1 MFRSTHGAGQA
12 ASSNIRWSYGN
23 LTIPRHLRDLAIT
36 EYGVAD
42 LRDRNDETCIR
53 RLVAIAAAPFQEGLL
68 AQAKRAGKVA
78 LDARLAPDATP
89 NVPEALSE
97 RLARARSSGLL
108 PDYPQ
113 GSDFTPLE
121 QHLLRAL
128 GWMRG
133 AAARRGGAVR
143 LFASA
148 LLQRPMHAG
157 HAGQALERMGLDAP
171 RGLRQRLLARAL
183 CLALEQTARR
193 EKGPAQ

>member
-1 MFRSTHGAGQA
+1 
-12 ASSNIRWSYGN
+12 
-23 LTIPRHLRDLAIT
+23 
-36 EYGVAD
+36 
-42 LRDRNDETCIR
+42 
-53 RLVAIAAAPFQEGLL
+53 
-68 AQAKRAGKVA
+68 
-78 LDARLAPDATP
+78 
-89 NVPEALSE
+89 
-97 RLARARSSGLL
+97 L

-148 LLQRPMHAG
+148 LRQRPMHAG
-157 HAGQALERMGLDAP
+157 PAGRALERRGLDAP